1 MKSLTDKRLSLLM
14 ELEATRDD
22 FAAFRE
28 KTSAEKTTME
38 AEFDASSDVIFNYGY
53 GCCAFAHN
61 ICGSEPLIPVGM
73 PDTLTS
79 LTPEFFVNP
88 RYPPSSSSIFPA
100 VEPVETFEEDLLAK
114 DLPAAEGGVDILPGP
129 LARSDKEPNVIAEG

>member
-1 MKSLTDKRLSLLM
+1 M

-28 KTSAEKTTME
+28 KSFAKKTTME

-61 ICGSEPLIPVGM
+61 IYGSEPLIPVGM
-73 PDTLTS
+73 PDTS
-79 LTPEFFVNP
+79 TPFTPDFFVNL
-88 RYPPSSSSIFPA
+88 RCPPSSSSVFPA
-100 VEPVETFEEDLLAK
+100 AEPVKTIEEDLLAK
-114 DLPAAEGGVDILPGP
+114 DLPAVEDGVNIPPGP
-129 LARSDKEPNVIAEG
+129 RTRSDKEPNVVAEC